1 MATYPESIRARLLA
15 WQEDRRE
22 FFMDTILEIVA
33 EFIAFENRRP
43 EPAADAVEA
52 VARAMAKSDGLD
64 WDEVCGLESDDLGD
78 CNSGTCIAAHHED
91 HDSEW
96 ARGFYRRHARA
107 ALAAIPGPQWL
118 DIASAKKDHTIIWA
132 ILRDDIYPTLMPGR
146 EDLKRWN
153 GLQLPLRHEGLAD
166 DGFDIGW
173 MLAAPVGHGGFPDDW
188 IAGWVPLLPA
198 SAKAA

>member
-1 MATYPESIRARLLA
+1 VGA
-15 WQEDRRE
+15 
-22 FFMDTILEIVA
+22 
-33 EFIAFENRRP
+33 
-43 EPAADAVEA
+43 
-52 VARAMAKSDGLD
+52 
-64 WDEVCGLESDDLGD
+64 
-78 CNSGTCIAAHHED
+78 
-91 HDSEW
+91 
-96 ARGFYRRHARA
+96 GFYRRHARA

-173 MLAAPVGHGGFPDDW
+173 MLAAPVGHCGFPDDW